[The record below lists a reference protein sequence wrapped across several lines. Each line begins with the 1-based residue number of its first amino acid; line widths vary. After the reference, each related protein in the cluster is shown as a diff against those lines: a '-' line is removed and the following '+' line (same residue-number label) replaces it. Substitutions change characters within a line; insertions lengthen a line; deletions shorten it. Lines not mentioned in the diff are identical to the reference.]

1 MNRSLNLIAR
11 AKINLSL
18 AVTGKRDD
26 GYHTIS
32 SIMQQISL
40 RDTLRIRITDG
51 EGVSLQSNVPYLPTD
66 SRNLCV
72 KAALLYLEYGKLQK
86 KINIHVNKRIPV
98 AAGLAGGSTD
108 AAAVLLGLESVFHV
122 FGCDLPAL
130 ALRLG
135 ADVPFCL
142 TGGVCLCEGI
152 GEILT
157 PLESNTS
164 GCPVVIAKNVKGLST
179 PYIYQLY
186 DGLETPP
193 SMGDTEKIKTAL
205 SSGNIRNLADS
216 MFNHLEA
223 VSLKEKPE
231 IAALKARLL
240 ALGATGAMMSGSG
253 PSVFGLFQKEED
265 AKKAAAHLRK
275 QGMAAYFATF
285 M

>member
-72 KAALLYLEYGKLQK
+72 KAALLYLEAGKLQK

-108 AAAVLLGLESVFHV
+108 AAAVLLGSPLAAMLFNRI
-122 FGCDLPAL
+122 DAL
-130 ALRLG
+130 LLQPSKCRG
-135 ADVPFCL
+135 YIV
-142 TGGVCLCEGI
+142 
-152 GEILT
+152 
-157 PLESNTS
+157 S
-164 GCPVVIAKNVKGLST
+164 AKN
-179 PYIYQLY
+179 
-186 DGLETPP
+186 
-193 SMGDTEKIKTAL
+193 
-205 SSGNIRNLADS
+205 
-216 MFNHLEA
+216 
-223 VSLKEKPE
+223 
-231 IAALKARLL
+231 
-240 ALGATGAMMSGSG
+240 
-253 PSVFGLFQKEED
+253 LF
-265 AKKAAAHLRK
+265 KK
-275 QGMAAYFATF
+275 
-285 M
+285 